1 MEKSRDPNE
10 WIRRAKS
17 NLVKSQITK
26 TEDML
31 QEDLCF
37 DLQQS
42 AEKALKGLI
51 IRLGL
56 TPPKTHSL
64 HELLDIIRTRM
75 IVPDEMRKVMFLN
88 NYAVSTR
95 YPGDYT
101 EITEEEFKE
110 ALEIAKYVFNWVVK
124 NTKS

>member
-1 MEKSRDPNE
+1 MDRSKDPKE

-17 NLVKSQITK
+17 NLVKSKITK

-31 QEDLCF
+31 YEDLCF

-56 TPPKTHSL
+56 TAPRTHSL

-75 IVPDEMRKVMFLN
+75 IVPDEMRRVMFLN

-101 EITEEEFKE
+101 EITEEEYKE
-110 ALEIAKYVFNWVVK
+110 ALEVAEMVYNWVVENIK
-124 NTKS
+124 